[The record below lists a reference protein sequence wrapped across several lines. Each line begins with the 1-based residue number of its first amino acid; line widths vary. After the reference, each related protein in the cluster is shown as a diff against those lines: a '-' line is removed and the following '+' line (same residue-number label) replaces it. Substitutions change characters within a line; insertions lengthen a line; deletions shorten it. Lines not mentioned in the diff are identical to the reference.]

1 MSVARK
7 LIPFLLHSPGRPS
20 KECNNANYPVNH
32 TFDTAARQP
41 LLSPARHGLLLLC
54 ALARFA
60 CCCAPCGIISLEG
73 YMMAINPAAIT
84 QGVITGYVAA
94 KATET
99 IDNVTHPNEKSIDEQ
114 MLDAL
119 KAIHN
124 AIAPPEKGAK
134 DETVQ
139 LQPYPVEYIIDTDF
153 FNHAHICVLLYSATP
168 LRIDGVFGGSYQKT
182 LGPGWFQIDIPG
194 RVSTTDA
201 QAHTATF
208 SYRDDALGV
217 SI

>member
-1 MSVARK
+1 M
-7 LIPFLLHSPGRPS
+7 I
-20 KECNNANYPVNH
+20 
-32 TFDTAARQP
+32 D
-41 LLSPARHGLLLLC
+41 
-54 ALARFA
+54 
-60 CCCAPCGIISLEG
+60 
-73 YMMAINPAAIT
+73 PAAIT

-94 KATET
+94 KATEAADKIT
-99 IDNVTHPNEKSIDEQ
+99 NPDKMSVDEQ
-114 MLDAL
+114 TLDIL
-119 KAIHN
+119 KKIHQ
-124 AIAPPEKGAK
+124 AIAPPEKTAK

-208 SYRDDALGV
+208 SYRDDALGA